1 MEELDLRSKKVFDYL
16 DAHDIKYEAY
26 THPASPTIEIAKQ
39 YWRNDGSVH
48 CKNLFFRNHKGN
60 RHYLVCFDCDQ
71 DMAIH
76 DLEHR
81 LHQGKL
87 SFASE
92 QRMER
97 YLGLKPGSVS
107 PFGLINDTE
116 NHVHL
121 FLDKNLLDY
130 PSLSFHP
137 NDNRATVV
145 ISQEM
150 FSKYL
155 TAVGNSFEYIELY

>member
-1 MEELDLRSKKVFDYL
+1 MSERQERVFNFLQQQEIEYSF
-16 DAHDIKYEAY
+16 Y
-26 THPASPTIEIAKQ
+26 THPEAPTIDIARQ
-39 YWRNDGSVH
+39 YWRQDGSKH

-60 RHYLVCFDCDQ
+60 RHYLVVFDSDKSL
-71 DMAIH
+71 AIH
-76 DLEHR
+76 DLEQR

-145 ISQEM
+145 ISQQM
-150 FSKYL
+150 FAKYL
-155 TAVGNSFEYIELY
+155 TVVGNSFEYIELY

>member
-1 MEELDLRSKKVFDYL
+1 MERRQVVFDFL
-16 DAHDIKYEAY
+16 DRLGITYRCYDHPEA
-26 THPASPTIEIAKQ
+26 PTIEIAREYWKQ
-39 YWRNDGSVH
+39 IPEARH

-60 RHYLVCFDCDQ
+60 RHYLVVFDCDH
-71 DMAIH
+71 DLAIH

-81 LHQGKL
+81 LRQGKL

-92 QRMER
+92 QRMDR

-121 FLDKNLLDY
+121 FLDKNLQDSPWLA
-130 PSLSFHP
+130 FHP
-137 NDNRATVV
+137 NDNTATVV
-145 ISQEM
+145 ISQDD
-150 FSKYL
+150 FRRYL
-155 TAVGNSFEYIELY
+155 EACGNSYEYIDLY